1 MSGEKRRVKILDILS
16 TSLKPVSAT
25 KLAEATG
32 VTRQIIV
39 SDVALLRASGVKIIS
54 ERLGYTVPKVI
65 SDDIYKTIICKHS
78 KEETLEEFYAIVDNG
93 GKVVSVTVEHSLYGQ
108 ISADLNITSRF
119 EAQEFAKKSAE
130 TDVSLLCDLTDGLHI
145 HTITVK
151 DEEAYERIVASL
163 SSLGI
168 LTNDNK

>member
-25 KLAEATG
+25 RLAEATG

-54 ERLGYTVPKVI
+54 ERLGYTVPKAV
-65 SDDIYKTIICKHS
+65 SDEIYKTVICKHS
-78 KEETLEEFYAIVDNG
+78 KDETLDEFYAIVDNG

-108 ISADLNITSRF
+108 ISADLNISSRF
-119 EAQEFAKKSAE
+119 DAQEFARKSAE
-130 TDVSLLCDLTDGLHI
+130 TDVTLLCGLTDGIHI

-151 DEEAYERIVASL
+151 DEDAYERIVNAL

-168 LTNDNK
+168 LYNN